1 MTPLEIKHA
10 VKRHPAF
17 RSLTKVVERGHT
29 LYTVRLFFTG
39 NPAILDRTV
48 SCISA
53 SRTEAFRKAA
63 LHLVTQRVTQ

>member
-10 VKRHPAF
+10 VRCHPAF

-29 LYTVRLFFTG
+29 VFIVRLFFMG

-48 SCISA
+48 SYTGA

-63 LHLVTQRVTQ
+63 LHIVTQRITQ